1 MSESENGFTTL
12 TVRRET
18 HRELE
23 ELKPYESM
31 SFDELI
37 GEMADDYRGE

>member
-1 MSESENGFTTL
+1 MGEYTTL

-31 SFDELI
+31 SFDDLI
-37 GEMADDYRGE
+37 REMIDECGEV

>member
-1 MSESENGFTTL
+1 MSESENTFTTL

-23 ELKPYESM
+23 KLKPYQSM

-37 GEMADDYRGE
+37 REMAESYRGD